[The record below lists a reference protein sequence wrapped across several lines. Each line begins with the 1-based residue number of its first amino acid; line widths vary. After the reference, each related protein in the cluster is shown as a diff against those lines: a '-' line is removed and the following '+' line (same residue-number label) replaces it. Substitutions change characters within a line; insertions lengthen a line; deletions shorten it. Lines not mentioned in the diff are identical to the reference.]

1 MSVTASFL
9 EPYIKSKVR
18 HKLYEETCE
27 QAEEIDLHASGK
39 FPEDLIGERRPAEAD
54 QIKEYRKKIFVAKT
68 KPVFTKIYNS
78 LQKINRSPDFAIL
91 FDDEAPARIP
101 DAEKLKNYIHTAIP
115 QFGSLSSWFWNV
127 GFRYYLIDANA
138 WVLTLPMSFETP
150 DNEYYKPIPTVYT
163 SEAIID
169 YREGEYF
176 VIQTSN
182 TERYEDEQNVTYTD
196 GARFMVITPDSIQEF
211 DYQPRRGTITEIYNY
226 PNEIGYIPIRN
237 MRGICTEQKE
247 GYNLYESRIAGIV
260 PMLNEVLR
268 EYSDMQAE
276 IVMHIHS
283 TMWTIQPQACTKCK
297 GTGKI
302 RPSSESAPIQC
313 SDCSGVGIAPLN
325 PFEHL
330 SIPMP
335 KAGENAVPT
344 PPMGYVTKQTEIARL
359 QEERIRQHVY
369 DALSS
374 INMEYLA
381 DVPLA
386 QSGVAKQVDREELYA
401 FVYSVA
407 VDCCRIISEVIYD
420 MNQWRF
426 KPAGFS
432 DQELDL
438 MLPAVTIPER
448 FDLLSAN
455 VLVDEIT
462 KMSQAK
468 VDPAIIN
475 AAQIDLVEKRFVN
488 DPSLRDMVKLK
499 LLLDPFAGMP
509 EENISMMRM
518 YNAVS
523 QIDVIIHANINELVN
538 RAMNEVKDFAMMPQ
552 QDQRAIIIQFAQQK
566 EQSMRVNLQ
575 PAEPA
580 PEPDTTV

>member
-1 MSVTASFL
+1 MSVTASFI
-9 EPYIKSKVR
+9 EKYITNPDLR
-18 HKLYEETCE
+18 HKFYEQTTEN
-27 QAEEIDLHASGK
+27 AEAIDLHASGRYAY
-39 FPEDLIGERRPAEAD
+39 DLIDERRPAESD
-54 QIKEYRKKIFVAKT
+54 QIKAYRKKIFVAKT

-91 FDDEAPARIP
+91 FDKELPSRVPEMESLQRFIHEGIP
-101 DAEKLKNYIHTAIP
+101 N
-115 QFGSLSSWFWNV
+115 FGSLNGWFWNI

-138 WVLTLPMSFETP
+138 WVLTLPMNFDSP
-150 DNEYYKPIPTVYT
+150 DNEFYRPLPQVFT
-163 SEAIID
+163 SDAIID

-182 TERYEDEQNVTYTD
+182 TERYEDEQNYTYSD
-196 GARFMVITPDSIQEF
+196 GAKFMVITPESIQEF
-211 DYQPRRGTITEIYNY
+211 DYQPRRGTITEIYNR
-226 PNEIGYIPIRN
+226 PNEIGYIPIRS
-237 MRGICTEQKE
+237 MRGVCVDQKE

-283 TMWTIQPQACTKCK
+283 TMWTIQPQACTTCK
-297 GTGKI
+297 GRGVM
-302 RPSSESAPIQC
+302 RSSAESAPVQC
-313 SDCSGVGIAPLN
+313 KDCNGVGIAPLN

-330 SIPMP
+330 TIPMP
-335 KAGENAVPT
+335 KTGENAVPT
-344 PPMGYVTKQTEIARL
+344 PPMGYVQKQTDIARL

-369 DALSS
+369 DALAS
-374 INMEYLA
+374 INMEFLA
-381 DVPLA
+381 ETPVT
-386 QSGVAKQVDREELYA
+386 QSGVAKQVDREELYST
-401 FVYSVA
+401 VYSVGA
-407 VDCCRIISEVIYD
+407 DCCRILAEIIYD
-420 MNQWRF
+420 INQWRF
-426 KPAGFS
+426 KPANFS
-432 DQELDL
+432 DTELDD
-438 MLPAVTIPER
+438 MLPAVTVPER

-455 VLVDEIT
+455 LLIDEIT

-488 DPSLRDMVKLK
+488 DPTLRDMVKLK

-523 QIDVIIHANINELVN
+523 QTDVVIHANINDFVN
-538 RAMNEVKDFAMMPQ
+538 RALNEVRDFGGLPHREQ
-552 QDQRAIIIQFAQQK
+552 QEIIRKYAVEK
-566 EQSMRVNLQ
+566 EQAMRANLIET
-575 PAEPA
+575 PPTE
-580 PEPDTTV
+580 

>member
-1 MSVTASFL
+1 MPVTAKFL
-9 EPYIKSKVR
+9 EAYITNPDLR
-18 HKLYEETCE
+18 HKFYKQTNEY
-27 QAEEIDLHASGK
+27 AEAIDLHASGRYAG
-39 FPEDLIGERRPAEAD
+39 DLIEERRPAETKE
-54 QIKEYRKKIFVAKT
+54 IKDYRAKIFVAKT

-91 FDDEAPARIP
+91 FDKDLPARIP
-101 DAEKLKNYIHTAIP
+101 EAESLQRYIHEAIP
-115 QFGSLSSWFWNV
+115 NFGSLNGWFWNV

-138 WVLTLPMSFETP
+138 WMLTLPDNFESA
-150 DNEYYKPIPTVYT
+150 DNEYYKPLPKIYT

-176 VIQTSN
+176 VLQTSS
-182 TERYEDEQNVTYTD
+182 TDRYEDEQNYTWSD
-196 GARFMVITPDSIQEF
+196 GVRFMVITPESIQEF
-211 DYQPRRGTITEIYNY
+211 LYLPRKGTITELSNR
-226 PNEIGYIPIRN
+226 PNEIGYIPMRS
-237 MRGICTEQKE
+237 MRGLCIDQSE

-297 GTGKI
+297 GRGVV
-302 RPSSESAPIQC
+302 RPSEESAPVQC
-313 SDCSGVGIAPLN
+313 KDCNGVGIAPLN

-335 KAGENAVPT
+335 KAGETAVPT
-344 PPMGYVTKQTEIARL
+344 PPMGYVQKQTDIARL

-369 DALSS
+369 DALAS
-374 INMEYLA
+374 IGMEFLA
-381 DVPLA
+381 DVPLS
-386 QSGVAKQVDREELYA
+386 QSGVAKQVDREELYS

-407 VDCCRIISEVIYD
+407 VDCCRILAEVIYD

-432 DQELDL
+432 DKELDD

-455 VLVDEIT
+455 LLIDEIT
-462 KMSQAK
+462 KMSEAK

-488 DPSLRDMVKLK
+488 DPTLRDMVKLK

-509 EENISMMRM
+509 EESITMMRM

-523 QIDVIIHANINELVN
+523 QTDVVIHANINDFVN
-538 RAMNEVKDFAMMPQ
+538 RALNEVKGFSELPHREQ
-552 QDQRAIIIQFAQQK
+552 QAIIIRFAQEK
-566 EQSMRVNLQ
+566 EQAMRANLIETP
-575 PAEPA
+575 PAE
-580 PEPDTTV
+580 